1 MFPSKKQKWTL
12 FTLSIQF
19 MEFSRRTDK
28 LAIWLLDVHEVI
40 FCDGMI
46 II

>member
-1 MFPSKKQKWTL
+1 MFPSKKQKLTL

-19 MEFSRRTDK
+19 MKFSRRTDK
-28 LAIWLLDVHEVI
+28 LAIWLLDVYEVI